1 MKRPALLTRKKHEE
15 HHLLPPLEDR
25 RSTPRFEVEFRTL
38 ISDKSGINDQVGV
51 ILDLSLS
58 GCHVRVPLMV
68 YPTLLMELLI
78 YAPDLDRPIVVEK
91 AVVQWVKGD
100 TFGLHFLRLQQPE
113 LIRLGRLIASITQ
126 DEALKSSED
135 HNSRKINHADF
146 THGHSWL
153 FAILVKPRKAKTT

>member
-1 MKRPALLTRKKHEE
+1 MKSPALLTRKKHKE
-15 HHLLPPLEDR
+15 HHLLPPSGDR

-68 YPTLLMELLI
+68 YPTLVMELLI

-91 AVVQWVKGD
+91 AVVQVGQGRHVWSAFFEIAAGGTDSPRTADRQHHRRRSIEK
-100 TFGLHFLRLQQPE
+100 LRGSQQQEGSQE
-113 LIRLGRLIASITQ
+113 LLDCSAFRER
-126 DEALKSSED
+126 
-135 HNSRKINHADF
+135 
-146 THGHSWL
+146 
-153 FAILVKPRKAKTT
+153 

>member
-1 MKRPALLTRKKHEE
+1 MKSPALLTRKKHKE
-15 HHLLPPLEDR
+15 HHLLPPSGDR

-68 YPTLLMELLI
+68 YPTLVMELLI
-78 YAPDLDRPIVVEK
+78 YAPELDRPIIVEK

-100 TFGLHFLRLQQPE
+100 TFGLHFLRLQQAE
-113 LIRLGRLIASITQ
+113 LIRLGRLIASMTE
-126 DEALKSSED
+126 DEALKSLED
-135 HNSRKINHADF
+135 HSNRKDAR
-146 THGHSWL
+146 SY
-153 FAILVKPRKAKTT
+153 